1 MTKPGHALEL
11 FSSKYS
17 CAQAVLM
24 AFAGDSGMDQL
35 TASKVACAF
44 GGGISHLG
52 LTCGAVTGALI
63 AIGLK
68 YGGGPEMKEGT
79 YKIANDFVDRFTRL
93 HGSINCTE
101 LIGYDLARPEQLVE
115 AREKA
120 IFAIRCVKYVE
131 DAVKILEG
139 LV

>member
-1 MTKPGHALEL
+1 MTKTEHAMQL
-11 FSSKYS
+11 FSTKHS

-24 AFAGDSGMDQL
+24 AFAGDFGMDQL

-52 LTCGAVTGALI
+52 LTCGAVTGALM

-68 YGGGPEMKEGT
+68 HGGGPEMKEGT
-79 YKIANDFVDRFTRL
+79 YEVVREFVDRFTRL

-101 LIGYDLARPEQLVE
+101 LIGYDLGKPEQLAE

-120 IFAIRCVKYVE
+120 IFAVRCVKYVQ
-131 DAVKILEG
+131 DAVKILEE

>member
-1 MTKPGHALEL
+1 
-11 FSSKYS
+11 
-17 CAQAVLM
+17 M
-24 AFAGDSGMDQL
+24 AFGEGLGLDEATCARVS
-35 TASKVACAF
+35 CAF

-63 AIGLK
+63 AVGLK

-79 YKIANDFVDRFTRL
+79 YKIANEFVERFTRL

-101 LIGYDLARPEQLVE
+101 LIGYDLGKPDQLAE

-120 IFAIRCVKYVE
+120 IFAIRCVKYVQ
-131 DAVKILEG
+131 DAVSILEEI
-139 LV
+139 V

>member
-1 MTKPGHALEL
+1 
-11 FSSKYS
+11 
-17 CAQAVLM
+17 M
-24 AFAGDSGMDQL
+24 AFGEGLGLDEVTCA
-35 TASKVACAF
+35 KVACAF

-68 YGGGPEMKEGT
+68 YGGGPEMKEAT
-79 YKIANDFVDRFTRL
+79 YKIANEFVERFTRL

-101 LIGYDLARPEQLVE
+101 LIGYDLGNPEQLAE

-120 IFAIRCVKYVE
+120 IFAVKCVKYVE
-131 DAVKILEG
+131 DAVKILEEISRPIN
-139 LV
+139 